1 MPLLSTPAIVIRS
14 LNYGESDRIVTFF
27 TRDFGKLKG
36 IAKGAR
42 RSRKRFQNALDLFS
56 HVRLGFFEKERM
68 GLARVESCDILQS
81 FKGIRE
87 DLKKICYGTYCLELI
102 DEMAAE
108 REAHPEAFDLLIFY
122 LSSLESAP
130 PREELLRIFETRTLS
145 IFGFRPN
152 LGRCDGCKK
161 DWRELRDRPTVFFSV
176 ERGALL
182 CDQCQTAARHH
193 LIPLSLGTARLIEQ
207 ISQME
212 LLKVERLRFTP
223 QALLESRNLLGKFIV
238 HQLGKELR
246 SLKVLKEMG

>member
-1 MPLLSTPAIVIRS
+1 MPLLNTPAVVLRS

-27 TRDFGKLKG
+27 TKDFGKLKG

-56 HVRLGFFEKERM
+56 HVRLGFFEKERA
-68 GLARVESCDILQS
+68 GLVRIDSCDILQS

-87 DLKKICYGTYCLELI
+87 DLKKICYGTYFLELI
-102 DEMAAE
+102 DEMAGE
-108 REAHPEAFDLLIFY
+108 REAHREAYDLLIFY
-122 LSSLESAP
+122 LSSLEAAP
-130 PREELLRIFETRTLS
+130 PREEQLRIFETRTLS

-152 LGRCDGCKK
+152 LNRCDGCKK
-161 DWRELRDRPTVFFSV
+161 EWRELKDHPSVFFSI
-176 ERGALL
+176 EKGALV
-182 CDQCQTAARHH
+182 CDQCRAARHD
-193 LIPLSLGTARLIEQ
+193 LVPLSLGTARLIEQ

-212 LLKVERLRFTP
+212 LSKIERLRFTP
-223 QALLESRNLLGKFIV
+223 QALLETRTLLGRFIV